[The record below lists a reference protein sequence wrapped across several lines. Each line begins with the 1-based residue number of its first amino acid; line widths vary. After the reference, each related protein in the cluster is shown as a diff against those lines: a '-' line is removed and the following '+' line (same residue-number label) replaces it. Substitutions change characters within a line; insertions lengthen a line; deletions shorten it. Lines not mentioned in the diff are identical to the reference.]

1 MAHKRDVNKMVR
13 ESVVLTGQLND
24 MRKEFVGL
32 SLKQKAID
40 ESGILNGNV
49 KNFGDLFQV
58 LGVKDPMEKMR
69 QGKENSNPHPNAG
82 GIFATEG
89 VEEMKE
95 NFAPPLRSS
104 TAGPRSPRTVALRRS
119 DSRGRSI
126 TTSPGKRRNRPPLAA
141 QPLGQQMKDHNIMS
155 AIHQPPYDKLGGDQW
170 EAWREIQMQNDQMQ
184 ALEDQLRNACG
195 MLNVNAGE
203 LFQMIDASLIHKI

>member
-1 MAHKRDVNKMVR
+1 MGDG
-13 ESVVLTGQLND
+13 SPGGQQL
-24 MRKEFVGL
+24 
-32 SLKQKAID
+32 Q
-40 ESGILNGNV
+40 
-49 KNFGDLFQV
+49 
-58 LGVKDPMEKMR
+58 
-69 QGKENSNPHPNAG
+69 
-82 GIFATEG
+82 
-89 VEEMKE
+89 
-95 NFAPPLRSS
+95 
-104 TAGPRSPRTVALRRS
+104 
-119 DSRGRSI
+119 
-126 TTSPGKRRNRPPLAA
+126 TTSTNEDGASAPPLAA